1 MGKELYF
8 YILNEISRTMS
19 QKRLFLLDAYALIF
33 RGYYAFIKNPR
44 INSKGMDTSAIM
56 GFMNSLMDVIRRE
69 KPDHLA
75 VAFDKGGSDYRNEMY
90 QEYKAHR
97 DETPEAIKIA
107 IPYIQNLLR
116 AMHIPIIEKAGFEA
130 DDLIGT
136 LAKQAEKEGFQVF
149 MVTPDKDFA
158 QLVSENIFMYKPARM
173 GNGIEIWGIPEVL
186 EKFEIERPEQVIDFL
201 GMMGDAADNIPGL
214 PGVGEKTAKKFL
226 AEYGSMENLL
236 ANTHELK
243 GAIKLKIEANKELG
257 LLSKKLATILLDC
270 PVTFDANDYELSKP
284 DVEKTDDLFQELEF
298 RQMKTQFDK
307 LFGSGKEYDE
317 IDENGNGTSDEVI
330 QKKPAAKKS
339 NEDQF
344 DLFGFSDASDETTPT
359 NSYYATLE
367 NTEHFYQIIQGDL
380 PVKLLLQNLSNQ
392 NSVCFDTETTGIDA
406 LNAELVGIAFSFEK
420 GKGFYVPFPEDQ
432 EEAQLLIEKF
442 RPFFE
447 NENIEKIGQNLK
459 YDLKILSR
467 YNIQVKG
474 KLFDTMIA
482 HYLINPDMRHNMDI
496 LSETYLKYAPK
507 SIEDLIGKKGK
518 NQLSMRTVPLEDA
531 KEYAVEDAD
540 ITFQLKEHFQPILE
554 KVGTK
559 KLFDEIEIPLVQ
571 VLADMETEGINL
583 DVPFLKNM
591 SIEMQKDIDT
601 FEEQIYETA
610 GEKFNLAS
618 PKQLGEV
625 LFDKMKIGGAKQKK
639 TKTGQYATGEEVLS
653 FLADEHQIVRDI
665 LEWRQMVKLQSTYI
679 DALPNQV
686 DQKTGR
692 VHTDYMQTVAATGRL
707 SSTNPN
713 LQNIPI
719 RTEKG
724 RLIRKAFIARDENY
738 TLLAADYSQIEL
750 RIIAAISGEENM
762 IKAFQNHEDI
772 HRSTAAKVFNVPLE
786 EVTKEQRSQAKTV
799 NFGIIYGVSAFGLSN
814 QTNLSRKE
822 SAELIETYYQTYP
835 KLKAY
840 MANQVDFAR
849 ENGYVETVSGRR
861 RYLKDINSA
870 NAIVRGGAERN
881 AVNAPIQGSAADIIK
896 IAMINIHNKLT
907 SENWQSK
914 MLLQVHDELVFDV
927 HNSELEKI
935 QPMIKYEMENAFKMA
950 VPLDV
955 EIGLGKNWLEAH

>member
-1 MGKELYF
+1 
-8 YILNEISRTMS
+8 MS

-56 GFMNSLMDVIRRE
+56 GFMNSLMDVIKRE

-75 VAFDKGGSDYRNEMY
+75 VAFDKGGSDYRFEMY

-107 IPYIQNLLR
+107 VPYIQELLK

-136 LAKQAEKEGFQVF
+136 LAKQAEKQGFQVF

-173 GNGIEIWGIPEVL
+173 GNDIEIWGIPEVL
-186 EKFEIERPEQVIDFL
+186 KKFEIERPDQVIDFL
-201 GMMGDAADNIPGL
+201 GMMGDSADNIPGL

-226 AEYGSMENLL
+226 AEFGTLENLL
-236 ANTHELK
+236 ANTHQLK
-243 GAIKLKIEANKELG
+243 GAMKDKIEANKELG
-257 LLSKKLATILLDC
+257 ILSKKLATILLDC
-270 PVTFDANDYELSKP
+270 PVTFDAEDYELSKP
-284 DVEKTDDLFQELEF
+284 DVEKTDALFQELEF
-298 RQMKTQFDK
+298 RQMKAQFDK
-307 LFGSGKEYDE
+307 WFGTGKEYDE
-317 IDENGNGTSDEVI
+317 INTNGNGNGNEIENQQPTPT
-330 QKKPAAKKS
+330 KKPVAKKS

-344 DLFGFSDASDETTPT
+344 DLFGFSDESDEPT
-359 NSYYATLE
+359 ANHSNYATLE
-367 NTEHFYQIIQGDL
+367 NTTHFYQIIQGDL
-380 PVKLLLQNLSNQ
+380 PVKLLLQNLLNQ
-392 NSVCFDTETTGIDA
+392 TSVCFDTETTGIDA
-406 LNAELVGIAFSFEK
+406 LNAELVGMSFSFEK
-420 GKGFYVPFPEDQ
+420 GKGFYVPFPENQ
-432 EEAQLLIEKF
+432 EEAQTLIEKF

-447 NENIEKIGQNLK
+447 NETIEKIGQNMK
-459 YDLKILSR
+459 YDLKILSN
-467 YNIQVKG
+467 YNMQVKG

-482 HYLINPDMRHNMDI
+482 HYLINPDMRHNMDV

-507 SIEDLIGKKGK
+507 SIETLIGKKGK
-518 NQLSMRTVPLEDA
+518 NQLSMRDVPLEDI
-531 KEYAVEDAD
+531 KEYATEDAD
-540 ITFQLKEHFQPILE
+540 ITFQLAAHFQPILE

-559 KLFDEIEIPLVQ
+559 KLFDEIEIPLVP
-571 VLADMETEGINL
+571 VLADMEKEGIRL
-583 DVPFLKNM
+583 DVEFLKSM
-591 SIEMQKDIDT
+591 SVDMQKEIDA
-601 FEEQIYETA
+601 FEQQIYETA

-618 PKQLGEV
+618 PKQLGDI
-625 LFDKMKIGGAKQKK
+625 LFDKLKIGGAKQKK

-653 FLADEHQIVRDI
+653 YLANEHQIVRDI

-686 DQKTGR
+686 DKKTGR

-707 SSTNPN
+707 SSNNPN

-719 RTEKG
+719 RTERGKQ
-724 RLIRKAFIARDENY
+724 IRKAFIARDENY
-738 TLLAADYSQIEL
+738 TLLSADYSQIEL
-750 RIIAAISGEENM
+750 RIIAALCGEENM

-772 HRSTAAKVFNVPLE
+772 HKSTAAKVFNVPLE
-786 EVTKEQRSQAKTV
+786 EVTKEQRSHAKTV

-822 SAELIETYYQTYP
+822 SAELIEAYYQTYP
-835 KLKAY
+835 KLKSF
-840 MANQVDFAR
+840 MTSQVDFAR
-849 ENGYVETVSGRR
+849 ENGYVETISGRR

-896 IAMINIHNKLT
+896 IAMINIHKKL
-907 SENWQSK
+907 SEIDANGMTWKSK

-935 QPMIKYEMENAFKMA
+935 QPMIKHEMENAFKMA